1 MAIRKFE
8 ITVETIY
15 FGTAETETVEIDTS
29 NFANEYE
36 IESYLWELIKIKKE
50 ELVDGNFKEIF
61 EN

>member
-15 FGTAETETVEIDTS
+15 FGTTETETVEIDTS
-29 NFANEYE
+29 NFANERE
-36 IESYLWELIKIKKE
+36 IEDYLWELTKIKKN
-50 ELVDGNFKEIF
+50 ELVDGSFQEIF